1 MPYIIGAV
9 VVIWFVLMP
18 LRFNFK
24 RQENLP
30 LSLLFKAASTL
41 VTVAF
46 AGYACFLLPQPNAYA
61 LFIFLGLCLGVSA
74 DVWLEIRLPVGGVL
88 FFLGHVVYIAG
99 FLIQGIPPL
108 SLAASGFIL
117 LALFAAW
124 FLRRYRDKLPPSL
137 YRSFQAYA
145 LALCAL
151 LSIGVALRYA
161 APSRRTTLAALG
173 AALFVV
179 SDMMLLDN
187 FVKKSPAP
195 ARYVSLGIYY
205 MAQFLLALSAFPIS

>member
-1 MPYIIGAV
+1 MPYIIGTV

-18 LRFNFK
+18 LRFYF
-24 RQENLP
+24 RRRENLP

-41 VTVAF
+41 IAVGF

-74 DVWLEIRLPVGGVL
+74 DVWLDIRLPVGGML

-99 FLIQGIPPL
+99 FLIQGIPPF

-117 LALFAAW
+117 LALFAVW
-124 FLRRYRDKLPPSL
+124 FLGRYRDELPPNL
-137 YRSFQAYA
+137 YRSFQAYSM
-145 LALCAL
+145 ALCAL
-151 LSIGVALRYA
+151 LSIGVVLRHA
-161 APSRRTTLAALG
+161 ASSQRTTLGALG

-179 SDMMLLDN
+179 SDMMLLHN
-187 FVKKSPAP
+187 YVKKKPAP
-195 ARYVSLGIYY
+195 TRYVSLGVYY